1 MRPRIVNSVARKH
14 GLEAEPIPDQTNAE
28 RDLIARILKGE
39 RRLFHDLVRPY
50 ERAVY
55 LTAFSLLR
63 NHADAE
69 EAAQDA
75 MIKAFM
81 HLVQLKELHKFKQWL
96 LRIAANE
103 ARLKWRNKHASL
115 FEPLESNEHQD
126 AGFMPGNLADWREDP
141 LEIVERQEVREK
153 VALALKGLPEIYREI
168 FVLRDVEQLT
178 VHDCAEVV
186 GISEQL
192 VKVRLHR
199 ARLMMRERLAPVF
212 KKPWFDR
219 ILPGKGRKPW

>member
-1 MRPRIVNSVARKH
+1 M
-14 GLEAEPIPDQTNAE
+14 EAEPITDQPNTE
-28 RDLIARILKGE
+28 RELIARILKGE

-50 ERAVY
+50 ERAAY
-55 LTAFSLLR
+55 LTSFSLLR

-69 EAAQDA
+69 EAAQEA

-81 HLVQLKELHKFKQWL
+81 HLGQLSDPGKFKQWL

-103 ARLKWRNKHASL
+103 ARLKWRNKHSSL
-115 FEPLESNEHQD
+115 FEALETNEHED
-126 AGFMPGNLADWREDP
+126 SGFMPRNLADWREDP
-141 LEIVERQEVREK
+141 LEIMERQEVREK

-168 FVLRDVEQLT
+168 FVLRDVEQLSA
-178 VHDCAEVV
+178 HDCAEIA

-199 ARLMMRERLAPVF
+199 ARLMMRERLAPIF
-212 KKPWFDR
+212 KKPWLDR

>member
-1 MRPRIVNSVARKH
+1 MGRTQ
-14 GLEAEPIPDQTNAE
+14 GLEAQPIPDEANAE
-28 RDLIARILKGE
+28 RDLITRILHGE
-39 RRLFHDLVRPY
+39 RRAFCDLVRPY

-55 LTAFSLLR
+55 LTVFSVLR

-69 EAAQDA
+69 EAAQET
-75 MIKAFM
+75 MIKALL
-81 HLVQLKELHKFKQWL
+81 HLAQLEDGDKFKQWL

-103 ARLKWRNKHASL
+103 ARIKWRNKHTGL
-115 FEPLESNEHQD
+115 FEPLESDEH
-126 AGFMPGNLADWREDP
+126 GEPTFMPRNLADWREDP
-141 LEIVERQEVREK
+141 FEILQRQEVREK

-168 FVLRDVEQLT
+168 FVLRDVQQLN
-178 VHDCAEVV
+178 VNDCMAIL
-186 GISEQL
+186 GISEEL

-219 ILPGKGRKPW
+219 IFPGKGRKPW